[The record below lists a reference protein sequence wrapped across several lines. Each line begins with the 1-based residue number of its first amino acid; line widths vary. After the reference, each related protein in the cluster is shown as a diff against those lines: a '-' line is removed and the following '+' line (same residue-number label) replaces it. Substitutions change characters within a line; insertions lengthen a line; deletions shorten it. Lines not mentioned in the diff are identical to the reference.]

1 MRDPFVRVTEPVV
14 QPVVSGTS
22 PTAARVEGMP
32 GLGEDFVRL

>member
-14 QPVVSGTS
+14 QPVVTGTG